1 MKYGVLLNKNNLNV
15 GDDIQALALAQFLPS
30 LDYFIDREHI
40 DEFRPDN
47 DEPVAVIMN
56 AWYMWA
62 KWNWPP
68 SKYIIPKFVGFHYAD
83 HQLAVQP
90 GSPVKYEFL
99 TGLGGEYLKAHQP
112 IGCRDEFTR
121 SQLES
126 LGIESYFSGCITM
139 TLPKRPERPDKG
151 TYICLVDLEPKVRDK
166 MKKLLEEQGI
176 EVKVITHNRKRNAE
190 LSWKEREEYAIE
202 LLTTYQ
208 NARCVVTKRLHCA
221 LPCLA
226 MEVPV
231 FMIKEMT
238 DDIRFTPYYDFLHRT
253 TVTKFMNDDYSYDFV
268 NPPANKDDYKPY
280 REQLIKDAKAFVDEM
295 EQTTG
300 TVDELNRFKYSDEE
314 VKLWR
319 HDVMKEAMD
328 KWLWEYRVL
337 QIDTG
342 RLQKKNDELKKQLQT
357 EREKCKKLEARKLS
371 KRIRRF
377 AKRII
382 KKIFKK

>member
-1 MKYGVLLNKNNLNV
+1 MKYGVLLNKNNVNV
-15 GDDIQALALAQFLPS
+15 GDDIQALALSQFLPS

-68 SKYIIPKFVGFHYAD
+68 SKYIVPKFVGFHYAD

-90 GSPVKYEFL
+90 GSPIKYEFL
-99 TGLGGEYLKAHQP
+99 EGLGGEYLKAYQP

-121 SQLES
+121 SQLEK

-151 TYICLVDLEPKVRDK
+151 TYVCLVDLEAKVRKK
-166 MKKLLEEQGI
+166 MVKILKKQGI
-176 EVKVITHNRKRNAE
+176 PFKVMTHNRDRNYDLPWE
-190 LSWKEREEYAIE
+190 ERERYAIE
-202 LLTTYQ
+202 LLTIYQ

-231 FMIKEMT
+231 FIIKEMT

-253 TVTKFMNDDYSYDFV
+253 TVTKFMRNDYSYDFA

-280 REQLIKDAKAFVDEM
+280 REQLIKDAKAFVAEM
-295 EQTTG
+295 EQTTE
-300 TVDELNRFKYSDEE
+300 TVDELNKFTYSPQE
-314 VKLWR
+314 VINWR
-319 HDVMKEAMD
+319 HDVMKKAMD
-328 KWLWEYRVL
+328 DWLLKYRA
-337 QIDTG
+337 
-342 RLQKKNDELKKQLQT
+342 LQKEAAKLRKENAALKEDFVKNLIMIYAKKVYH
-357 EREKCKKLEARKLS
+357 KLFRK
-371 KRIRRF
+371 
-377 AKRII
+377 
-382 KKIFKK
+382 